1 MKTCY
6 YVKTRI
12 DNCGH
17 ASVIETGAVDVK
29 ELPEGRCSS
38 TDYEDIYTDW
48 FETVKRRTTSSVRY
62 GAHTTQRA
70 G

>member
-12 DNCGH
+12 DDRGP
-17 ASVIETGAVDVK
+17 SVIEAGAVDVK

-48 FETVKRRTTSSVRY
+48 FETREEAEDFVREVQDSHAAEKR
-62 GAHTTQRA
+62 
-70 G
+70 